1 MHPQGND
8 HSEPGS
14 ACSVPQEEAT
24 AGTPQIPAPNQG
36 SGEHTRISHLPESKT
51 SFFFLSWNS
60 GVRGYLRFEGEHSQ
74 ESQDGTPLC

>member
-51 SFFFLSWNS
+51 SFFF
-60 GVRGYLRFEGEHSQ
+60 
-74 ESQDGTPLC
+74 